1 LSVNDVPPQWFA
13 GGGLSTV
20 HWAAIVAGICVA
32 LLILV
37 LAVYF
42 VIAAKRR
49 KDKEQNSKSGPP
61 KFTYVPTTDS
71 SALYPAPENKSVST
85 IDLASVD
92 QNKEILS
99 QYQSGA
105 VTIYDGRTVPVHWSA
120 SQLLQEH
127 ERRHSPCGQ
136 QNEPSD
142 HFTGAQQRLGFHQ
155 RQLPLEFRQR
165 HLRRSDPPDQQNIY
179 NQLSADY
186 RPYLGRLRRLV
197 LSGSGRW
204 LLLRREVD
212 SGGLQQQHEIP
223 SADVE

>member
-1 LSVNDVPPQWFA
+1 MVRWRRSQHCPL
-13 GGGLSTV
+13 GGHRHRHLRGF
-20 HWAAIVAGICVA
+20 H
-32 LLILV
+32 LILV

-71 SALYPAPENKSVST
+71 SALYPAPENNKSVST

-105 VTIYDGRTVPVHWSA
+105 VTIYDGRTVPIHWSTT
-120 SQLLQEH
+120 QLLQEH

-136 QNEPSD
+136 QNERTFRSFHGRPATTRLSS
-142 HFTGAQQRLGFHQ
+142 GA
-155 RQLPLEFRQR
+155 
-165 HLRRSDPPDQQNIY
+165 
-179 NQLSADY
+179 ATT
-186 RPYLGRLRRLV
+186 
-197 LSGSGRW
+197 
-204 LLLRREVD
+204 
-212 SGGLQQQHEIP
+212 
-223 SADVE
+223 